1 MLNFRKNG
9 INKDSGTFSL
19 LNKNLNYKDS
29 AIEIYLLKEW
39 NNY

>member
-9 INKDSGTFSL
+9 INKDSEHSL

-29 AIEIYLLKEW
+29 AIEIYFVERMEQL
-39 NNY
+39 